1 MYFSK
6 NSHAITSEVSL
17 PQVTM
22 IFHEVL
28 RLYPPVEMLARAVYK
43 DTQVGDMC
51 FPAGVQVVLP
61 TILVHHDHEIW
72 GDDAKEINPER
83 FAEGV
88 SKATKNQVS
97 FFPFGW
103 DPRACIGQN
112 FAMMEAKIA
121 LAMIL
126 QHFSFELLPS
136 YAHAPFNSLTM
147 QP

>member
-28 RLYPPVEMLARAVYK
+28 RLYPPVAMLPRTIYK
-43 DTQVGDMC
+43 DSQVGDMY
-51 FPAGVQVVLP
+51 FPAGVQAVLP

-72 GDDAKEINPER
+72 GDDAKEFNPER

-88 SKATKNQVS
+88 LKAIKTKFHFSHLV
-97 FFPFGW
+97 GVL
-103 DPRACIGQN
+103 GY
-112 FAMMEAKIA
+112 A
-121 LAMIL
+121 LDKIL
-126 QHFSFELLPS
+126 Q
-136 YAHAPFNSLTM
+136 
-147 QP
+147 

>member
-1 MYFSK
+1 MYFSN
-6 NSHAITSEVSL
+6 NSYATTSKVSL

-28 RLYPPVEMLARAVYK
+28 RLYPPVEMLARVVYK

-51 FPAGVQVVLP
+51 FLVGVQVVLP

-72 GDDAKEINPER
+72 GDDAKEFNPER

-88 SKATKNQVS
+88 LKATKNQVS

-103 DPRACIGQN
+103 GPRVCIGQN

-126 QHFSFELLPS
+126 
-136 YAHAPFNSLTM
+136 
-147 QP
+147 

>member
-6 NSHAITSEVSL
+6 NSLATTSKVSL

-28 RLYPPVEMLARAVYK
+28 RLYPPIAMLPRVVYK

-51 FPAGVQVVLP
+51 FPTGLQVVLP

-72 GDDAKEINPER
+72 GDDAKEFNPER

-88 SKATKNQVS
+88 LKATKNQVS

-103 DPRACIGQN
+103 GPRVCIGQN

-126 QHFSFELLPS
+126 
-136 YAHAPFNSLTM
+136 
-147 QP
+147 